1 MNAFVNEIDDFV
13 DYLAGID
20 RNKRPKKAKSLKNY
34 IATFSI
40 SSPET
45 QMNPHSIIR
54 ELEQKG
60 WIFIGMNGEIIYN
73 F

>member
-13 DYLAGID
+13 AYLAGID
-20 RNKRPKKAKSLKNY
+20 RSKRPKKAKSLKNY
-34 IATFSI
+34 IATFLIGGSDT
-40 SSPET
+40 PF
-45 QMNPHSIIR
+45 NPHTVIKD
-54 ELEQKG
+54 LEQKG